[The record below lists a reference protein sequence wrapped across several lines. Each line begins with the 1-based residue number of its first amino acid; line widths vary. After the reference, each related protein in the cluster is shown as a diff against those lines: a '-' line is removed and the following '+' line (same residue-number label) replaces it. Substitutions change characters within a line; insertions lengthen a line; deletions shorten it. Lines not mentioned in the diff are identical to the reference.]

1 MQTLYILT
9 QLKQEI
15 NLLRN
20 KENIKK
26 RKKERQRGRR
36 IGFEVIPLVVIIS
49 ISFWELS
56 YLSLGA

>member
-20 KENIKK
+20 KENLKK